1 MRPSP
6 PVRRAWSASGAAP
19 SSRAPPP
26 GSGCARSST
35 TPLRQP
41 TRRTVVAE
49 STAARLR
56 RVRPFTVEGSLAR
69 VTGHE
74 LELRGLRL
82 SVGDTITVT
91 TADGDRPGE
100 VVALGSDGARA
111 LVLGES
117 AGLARGDR
125 VRLHDGGVTATVS
138 RALVGRVIDG

>member
-1 MRPSP
+1 M
-6 PVRRAWSASGAAP
+6 
-19 SSRAPPP
+19 
-26 GSGCARSST
+26 
-35 TPLRQP
+35 
-41 TRRTVVAE
+41 AE

-125 VRLHDGGVTATVS
+125 VRLHDGGVTATV
-138 RALVGRVIDG
+138 RAVVCCFFWPTPSKVQPVPTTTNSNRR